1 MKKLSLNAAIASLLL
16 ASGTVC
22 AEQPAAPGTAPKPA
36 TSAAAPGTAP
46 AQADPIALVN
56 GKPISKAALDSMT
69 SELAMRRGGGNI
81 PGEKL
86 VEQMIQ
92 REVLRQEAES
102 QNLAKDPKY
111 SARME
116 NAQRMALSQI
126 AVEHFMATVTVSEEE
141 IKKEYD
147 QRTGAMKS
155 TEYKARH
162 ILLDSEKAAKDVIA
176 KLKKG
181 QKFDA
186 LAKKLS
192 KDPGSKANGGDLG
205 WFNPQQMV
213 PPFSQAVIAL
223 KNGEMTET
231 PVQSQFGWHVILRE
245 DARDQP
251 PPPFDAVKD
260 QFKSMLQSQKLQAHI
275 AELMAKAKVENH
287 YQPPAP
293 PAPPTMEAGQP
304 KPAAPAPQSAKPAAP
319 APQPAAK

>member
-1 MKKLSLNAAIASLLL
+1 MKKLSLNAAIASVLL
-16 ASGTVC
+16 ASGT
-22 AEQPAAPGTAPKPA
+22 AYSEQ
-36 TSAAAPGTAP
+36 AP
-46 AQADPIALVN
+46 APVQADPIAVVN
-56 GKPISKAALDSMT
+56 GKPISKAALDAMS
-69 SELAMRRGGGNI
+69 SELSMRRGGNI

-92 REVLRQEAES
+92 REALRQEAES
-102 QNLAKDPKY
+102 LNLTKDPKY
-111 SARME
+111 AARLE

-126 AVEHFMATVTVSEEE
+126 AVENFMATANVSDEE

-147 QRTGAMKS
+147 QRTASMKA

-162 ILLDSEKAAKDVIA
+162 ILVNSEKEAKDVIA

-181 QKFDA
+181 QKFEA

-213 PPFSQAVIAL
+213 PPFSQAVVAL

-287 YQPPAP
+287 YQPPTP
-293 PAPPTMEAGQP
+293 PAPAPVSESSKLEAGQP
-304 KPAAPAPQSAKPAAP
+304 KSTETAKPVAPAQAPQVESTKPAAPAPHPVEK
-319 APQPAAK
+319 K